1 MRRVNFT
8 LIELLVV
15 IAIIAI
21 LASMLLPAL
30 NQARAKARD
39 IKCTN
44 NVKQLVFGCLQYADD
59 NKGQGPRHNGYTA
72 TNPNYLKWQSAI
84 LPYLY
89 SGMLKSNDPDSFMPF
104 ADATMTTRKMYGVF
118 ICPSNNENIFTKA
131 FLLNN
136 HYGINY
142 FVSTGANTTDRL
154 LGSYYKKIKTPSKR
168 FLITDKS
175 QPLATGSD
183 DPYIEQTSKIGWRHL
198 NNNGAI
204 FGMIDGHVEGMKKV
218 KVPTAGYYVYFWG
231 QACGN

>member
-1 MRRVNFT
+1 MKRLFT

-39 IKCTN
+39 IKCAN
-44 NVKQLVFGCLQYADD
+44 NVRQLTFGCLQYADD
-59 NKGQGPRHNGYTA
+59 NKGSGPRYNGMTV

-104 ADATMTTRKMYGVF
+104 EDAAMTTRKMFGVF
-118 ICPSNNENIFTKA
+118 ICPANNENIFTKG

-136 HYGINY
+136 HYGVNY
-142 FVSTGANTTDRL
+142 FISSPANATDRP
-154 LGSYYKKIKTPSKR
+154 LGSSYKKIKTPSKR

-175 QPLATGSD
+175 MPLATGSD
-183 DPYIEQTSKIGWRHL
+183 DPYVEQKSKIGWRHL
-198 NNNGAI
+198 NNNGAV
-204 FGMIDGHVEGMKKV
+204 FGMIDGHVEGMKQA
-218 KVPTAGYYVYFWG
+218 KVPASGYYVYFWG